1 MGRERGREGGQPRL
15 CQGQAAPDGTRG
27 SGPPGSSGRQHQ
39 LPRSPGG
46 WNKQAHLP
54 AASWPPAPLLE
65 CCLLGP
71 GTERKPSGGKRRS
84 SQGDFM
90 DGGSGMLCLGHVG
103 GSRTASAAR
112 IQHQCVSSK
121 WGICVGFRI
130 RGLRKTTSSV
140 YYPNPR
146 GNECLAG

>member
-1 MGRERGREGGQPRL
+1 MGRERAREGGQPRL
-15 CQGQAAPDGTRG
+15 CHGQAAPDGTRG

-39 LPRSPGG
+39 LPRSPEAGI
-46 WNKQAHLP
+46 NRRTYLP
-54 AASWPPAPLLE
+54 PPGLQHHSWGVASLA
-65 CCLLGP
+65 LGLRESP
-71 GTERKPSGGKRRS
+71 QVESGGARRGTS
-84 SQGDFM
+84 WT
-90 DGGSGMLCLGHVG
+90 GSGMLCLGHVG
-103 GSRTASAAR
+103 GSRTASDAR